1 MEMEKYTDNEVMAA
15 IWSDTKMMAR
25 VEDGAAWLDSVK
37 PNWYLEVNIQSLDI
51 SSGEQCICGQVFMDE
66 VLQSEQALDEY
77 EDSFYEHGYDYAVY
91 ALLSNAYTDDAY
103 RKASDFGFNIAA
115 SNSEVSL
122 FKAEVS
128 DRQRLHW
135 ERWEWDLLASEW
147 ILQIEKRVAMHSVG
161 IIESGQ

>member
-51 SSGEQCICGQVFMDE
+51 SSGEQCICGQVFMNE

-91 ALLSNAYTDDAY
+91 ALLNNGDTGYAY
-103 RKASDFGFNIAA
+103 RKASDFGFNIAIVTPETSSFNA
-115 SNSEVSL
+115 GL
-122 FKAEVS
+122 S
-128 DRQRLHW
+128 DRQRRNR